1 MADKIYTGSRA
12 LLACEMIRKEL
23 NALMEKQPF
32 PGEVVWM
39 EKGLHEYPDRLR
51 TALQREI
58 DARDGKIDYI
68 VLVYGLCGNGI
79 IGLKAE
85 KSRLVIPLFDDCIR
99 ALLSLEA
106 NEEIEVD
113 PRALYYTDEWM
124 DTGVSMLM
132 GAETYVERYG
142 EKKALKIIKAM
153 LKNYK
158 RATFLETGLY
168 NIESAAEKIRPT
180 TEKIGLTIDRA
191 PASFRVYDALLSGRW
206 DKEFLVTEPGET
218 VTEQHFA
225 GRARCR
231 FVDPEAET
239 YVRTDAAASGKGL

>member
-1 MADKIYTGSRA
+1 MANDTCTLSCV
-12 LLACEMIRKEL
+12 LLACEMVRKEL

-39 EKGLHEYPDRLR
+39 EKGLHEYPDDLR
-51 TALQREI
+51 RALQREI
-58 DARDGKIDYI
+58 DERDGKVDYI
-68 VLVYGLCGNGI
+68 LLVYGLCGNGI

-99 ALLSLEA
+99 ALLSLKQG
-106 NEEIEVD
+106 EEIAVD

-132 GAETYVERYG
+132 GADAYVERYG

-153 LKNYK
+153 LKNY
-158 RATFLETGLY
+158 RHATFLETGLY
-168 NIESAAEKIRPT
+168 DIESAAEKIKPT
-180 TEKIGLTIDRA
+180 TDKIGLSINSA
-191 PASFRVYDALLSGRW
+191 PATFRVYDALLRGRW

-231 FVDPEAET
+231 FIE
-239 YVRTDAAASGKGL
+239 S